1 MDQIL
6 LVKGPFDHDVI
17 FDMLTRYGKFPLRV
31 LACSSKLLG
40 SDRTDMMPLPT
51 ALRRDKGNV
60 KKSLGLRLEM
70 DINRVNED
78 TTLYSKIDPAFL
90 PVHPFKEKV
99 APSEVPCGCGCGL
112 CYVLCCAGQLRI
124 FTFVLK
130 WIREIE
136 SFEVRRDP
144 DITWSNTLYLFPETV
159 SIKNPPSSPSLA
171 LYFRLKDDDTDPFE
185 PSLKVHI
192 NHPSDQSASLMLM
205 SKCISECLWEK
216 RR

>member
-1 MDQIL
+1 MKTL
-6 LVKGPFDHDVI
+6 LSTARSTRPFFLFIH
-17 FDMLTRYGKFPLRV
+17 
-31 LACSSKLLG
+31 
-40 SDRTDMMPLPT
+40 
-51 ALRRDKGNV
+51 LRRK
-60 KKSLGLRLEM
+60 LRHQ
-70 DINRVNED
+70 R
-78 TTLYSKIDPAFL
+78 Y
-90 PVHPFKEKV
+90 PVF
-99 APSEVPCGCGCGL
+99 CGCDCGL
-112 CYVLCCAGQLRI
+112 CYVMCCAGQPRM